1 MSMYMSKYT
10 LISRT
15 SFFLILVFFQ
25 CLLFEPKLKTVPDA
39 YVREEVMNEEQKNAV
54 KVLKQKIV
62 ALNTEITALK
72 KVSEVNA
79 QTLKI
84 SKTKII
90 RHAATRDLLSEKE
103 KLSLIKDDS
112 VNAKRYLD
120 ESQTADLEKA
130 KEETRLQA
138 WTQKQTEDSAF
149 LQMKEA
155 TQSELI
161 AELELVRAEIA
172 VKYQEFQGKTSK
184 DPDYVEKQKYD
195 LQYNSRKAETRKKT
209 ADWERIKNTA
219 TKLPKVNLEDTYLDD
234 TK

>member
-25 CLLFEPKLKTVPDA
+25 CVLFEPKLKTVPDA

-84 SKTKII
+84 ARAKII

-138 WTQKQTEDSAF
+138 WTQKQTEDTAF

-184 DPDYVEKQKYD
+184 DPDFVEKQKYD
-195 LQYNSRKAETRKKT
+195 LQYNTRKAETRKKT
-209 ADWERIKNTA
+209 ADWERIKNNA
-219 TKLPKVNLEDTYLDD
+219 TKLPKVNLEDTYLDE

>member
-1 MSMYMSKYT
+1 MSKYT

-25 CLLFEPKLKTVPDA
+25 CVLFEPKLKTVPDA

-84 SKTKII
+84 ARAKII

-138 WTQKQTEDSAF
+138 WTQKQTEDTAF

-184 DPDYVEKQKYD
+184 DPDFVEKQKYD
-195 LQYNSRKAETRKKT
+195 LQYNTRKAETRKKT
-209 ADWERIKNTA
+209 ADWERIKNNA
-219 TKLPKVNLEDTYLDD
+219 TKLPKVNLEDTYLDE

>member
-1 MSMYMSKYT
+1 MYMSKYT

>member
-1 MSMYMSKYT
+1 M
-10 LISRT
+10 
-15 SFFLILVFFQ
+15 
-25 CLLFEPKLKTVPDA
+25 PDA

-84 SKTKII
+84 ARAKII

-138 WTQKQTEDSAF
+138 WTQKQTEDTAF

-184 DPDYVEKQKYD
+184 DPDFVEKQKYD
-195 LQYNSRKAETRKKT
+195 LQYNTRKAETRKKT
-209 ADWERIKNTA
+209 ADWERIKNNA
-219 TKLPKVNLEDTYLDD
+219 TKLPKVNLEDTYLDE

>member
-1 MSMYMSKYT
+1 MYMSKYT

-25 CLLFEPKLKTVPDA
+25 CVLFEPKLKTVPDA

-84 SKTKII
+84 ARAKII

-138 WTQKQTEDSAF
+138 WTQKQTEDTAF

-184 DPDYVEKQKYD
+184 DPDFVEKQKYD
-195 LQYNSRKAETRKKT
+195 LQYNTRKAETRKKT
-209 ADWERIKNTA
+209 ADWERIKNNA
-219 TKLPKVNLEDTYLDD
+219 TKLPKVNLEDTYLDE